1 MGALVYALVDVD
13 YSINKLLSCTVFNVT
28 GNKAAEERVSALL
41 ARSGFAVLAKKQR
54 GNSKHIRFCAV
65 WSLPRH

>member
-1 MGALVYALVDVD
+1 MGALVYALADVD

-41 ARSGFAVLAKKQR
+41 AR
-54 GNSKHIRFCAV
+54 
-65 WSLPRH
+65 